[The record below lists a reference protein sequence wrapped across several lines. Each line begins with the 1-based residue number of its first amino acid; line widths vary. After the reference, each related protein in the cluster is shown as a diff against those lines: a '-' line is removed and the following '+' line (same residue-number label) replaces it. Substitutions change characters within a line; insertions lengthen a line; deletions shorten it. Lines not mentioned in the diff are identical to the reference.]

1 MQFFQIHLKK
11 FIQISSSHL
20 RRNFPP
26 FALAKDFTFC
36 FRELRTRCS
45 RVKNIHKIYPVNF
58 LPSIPIM
65 GMSDLTWLKS
75 SPERLQTVQRR
86 IPSRLQQPPIPNTI
100 TNAAIPMKSAKGIVR
115 KQGAG
120 DAVSFAPTVSI
131 DIMDTVTAL
140 R

>member
-1 MQFFQIHLKK
+1 
-11 FIQISSSHL
+11 
-20 RRNFPP
+20 
-26 FALAKDFTFC
+26 
-36 FRELRTRCS
+36 
-45 RVKNIHKIYPVNF
+45 
-58 LPSIPIM
+58 M

-100 TNAAIPMKSAKGIVR
+100 TNAAVPMKSAKGIVR